1 MLNTTKTTL
10 FRLAALVWFT
20 GVVVLLVK
28 SVTIIREAVEIGA
41 PVPVAISA
49 LAAGIVIG
57 MIKAK
62 YLFIHICKK
71 NIERIQALES
81 PKIWQAYRTR
91 FYFFLVLMITFGK
104 YAYHFSNSSAF
115 WLMALAI
122 LELSISTALFISG
135 NCFRKI
141 TAR

>member
-1 MLNTTKTTL
+1 MLNATKTTL
-10 FRLAALVWFT
+10 FRLAALIWFT

-28 SVTIIREAVEIGA
+28 SVTIIREAIEVGV
-41 PVPVAISA
+41 PVPVAVSA
-49 LAAGIVIG
+49 LAAGVIIG
-57 MIKAK
+57 MVKAK
-62 YLFIHICKK
+62 YLFIRICKK

-91 FYFFLVLMITFGK
+91 FYFFLILMITFGK

-115 WLMALAI
+115 WLTALAI

-141 TAR
+141 IV